1 MIEDA
6 IDRIVKEWKRQ
17 RPELDVSATEVLQ
30 RITRIYLLQA
40 ASFAEVFG
48 HYGLTFGEYEV
59 LAALRRSDPPHQMKP
74 TELIAALVL
83 SSGAVTNRIDQV
95 EEAGL
100 VRRLPDPDDRRGTL
114 VRLTEGGSSWSTVP
128 CCRIWKTRR
137 GSCPDSTGLIV
148 TSWRPFL
155 EDFCCPR
162 HSPPS
167 AQSGPGPM
175 AAGRTG
181 RRPGGGLPGGDD
193 RAADLPVLE
202 PVRSDL
208 TRGLKARRQMAGGR

>member
-6 IDRIVKEWKRQ
+6 VDRIVKEWKRQ

-30 RITRIYLLQA
+30 RITRLYLLQA

-74 TELIAALVL
+74 TALIASLVL

-114 VRLTEGGSSWSTVP
+114 VRLTE
-128 CCRIWKTRR
+128 
-137 GSCPDSTGLIV
+137 
-148 TSWRPFL
+148 
-155 EDFCCPR
+155 
-162 HSPPS
+162 
-167 AQSGPGPM
+167 
-175 AAGRTG
+175 
-181 RRPGGGLPGGDD
+181 
-193 RAADLPVLE
+193 
-202 PVRSDL
+202 
-208 TRGLKARRQMAGGR
+208 RGLELVERAVLSHLENEERLLSGLNRTDRDQLAALLRRLLLSSPFAAIGPERPRTNGRGTDGSAARRRSLRRR